1 MNSNTRLIVNT
12 LAQNIRTFIN
22 IVLSLYSTRIVMQAL
37 GQSDYGIY
45 MLVAGIVSLLS
56 YLNNTLV
63 ITTQRH
69 LSFAYGSDNDN
80 KVKEIFANSY
90 MLHWLIGVGL
100 AICCLALTSWIFN
113 GQTLDIPANRL
124 HEAKVVYYMVIFSVV
139 CTFITSPF
147 RALLIAHENIVY
159 ISVIE
164 ILDGVLKLSLV
175 FTLFLI
181 DDWRL
186 ALYSIILAGV
196 MLFNFVMLSG
206 YCISHYKESSIIPRI
221 TLWSNAI
228 QREIINFATWTLYGM
243 ICIYIRNQ
251 GIAVV
256 LNKIFGTIANSAYG
270 IATQIQGAFM
280 SLSEAI
286 LNASK
291 PQIFKAEG
299 QGDSLRSYSLAL
311 AATKYTYLIIL
322 MMVIPIIFEM
332 ESVLR
337 FWLGEVPQ
345 YAFEIS
351 TVLLLSILADQL
363 TLATTSIASAKGK
376 IRTLYATTFT
386 IKAFVVVIFYAI
398 IKAGGSL
405 YWAMFSY
412 LGVELLVAVLRLPL
426 IKRVAKDFSIRSYWQ
441 DVISKVCVPTICAVI
456 CAYLCTMLPLFSGRF
471 IITGLCTT
479 IAILVS
485 IWLTSLSDNEK
496 NYILTRIKNI
506 ANK

>member
-22 IVLSLYSTRIVMQAL
+22 IILSLYSTRIVMQAL

-80 KVKEIFANSY
+80 KVKVIFANSY

-186 ALYSIILAGV
+186 ALYSLILAGV

-206 YCISHYKESSIIPRI
+206 YCILHYKESSIIPRI
-221 TLWSNAI
+221 SLWSNAI

-243 ICIYIRNQ
+243 VCIYIRNQ
-251 GIAVV
+251 GIAVA
-256 LNKIFGTIANSAYG
+256 LNKTLGTIANSAYG
-270 IATQIQGAFM
+270 IATQMQGAFM

-291 PQIFKAEG
+291 PQIFKIEG
-299 QGDSLRSYSLAL
+299 QGDSTHSYALAL

-322 MMVIPIIFEM
+322 IMVVPIVFEM
-332 ESVLR
+332 ESVLQ
-337 FWLGEVPQ
+337 FWLGEIPQ
-345 YAFEIS
+345 YALEIS
-351 TVLLLSILADQL
+351 KILLLSILIDQL
-363 TLATTSIASAKGK
+363 TLATTLIASAKGN
-376 IRTLYATTFT
+376 IRTLNTITFT
-386 IKAFVVVIFYAI
+386 IKALVIVIFYAI
-398 IKAGGSL
+398 IKEGGSL
-405 YWAMFSY
+405 EWAMLSY
-412 LGVELLVAVLRLPL
+412 LGVELLVSILRLPL
-426 IKRVAKDFSIRSYWQ
+426 IQRVAKDFSILSYWQ
-441 DVISKVCVPTICAVI
+441 DVMSKVSIPTICTAI
-456 CAYLCTMLPLFSGRF
+456 SAYLCTLLPLFTGRF
-471 IITGLCTT
+471 VITALCTT
-479 IAILVS
+479 IVASVS
-485 IWLTSLSDNEK
+485 IWSTSLSTNEK
-496 NYILTRIKNI
+496 NFVLNKIKNCR
-506 ANK
+506 K

>member
-69 LSFAYGSDNDN
+69 LSFAHGSGSNEE
-80 KVKEIFANSY
+80 VKAIFANSY

-100 AICCLALTSWIFN
+100 AMCCLTLTSWIFN
-113 GQTLDIPANRL
+113 GQTLDIPAHRL
-124 HEAKVVYYMVIFSVV
+124 HEARVVYYTVIFSVV

-159 ISVIE
+159 ISIIE
-164 ILDGVLKLSLV
+164 VLDGVLKLSLV

-181 DDWRL
+181 DEWRL
-186 ALYSIILAGV
+186 ALYSLILAGV
-196 MLFNFVMLSG
+196 MFFNFVLLSG
-206 YCISHYKESSIIPRI
+206 YCLVHYKESSIIPRI
-221 TLWSNAI
+221 SLWNNAI

-243 ICIYIRNQ
+243 VCIYIRNQ
-251 GIAVV
+251 GIAVA
-256 LNKIFGTIANSAYG
+256 LNKTLGTIANSAYG

-291 PQIFKAEG
+291 PQIFKIEG
-299 QGDSLRSYSLAL
+299 QGDSARSYALAL
-311 AATKYTYLIIL
+311 TATKYTYLIIL
-322 MMVIPIIFEM
+322 IMVVPIVFEM
-332 ESVLR
+332 DTVLQV
-337 FWLGEVPQ
+337 WLGEIPP
-345 YAFEIS
+345 YAIEIS
-351 TVLLLSILADQL
+351 RILLLSILIDQL
-363 TLATTSIASAKGK
+363 TLATTLIASAKGK
-376 IRTLYATTFT
+376 IRALNTITFT

-398 IKAGGSL
+398 IKRGGSL
-405 YWAMFSY
+405 EWAMLSY
-412 LGVELLVAVLRLPL
+412 LGIELLVSVLRLPL
-426 IKRVAKDFSIRSYWQ
+426 IKRVAKDFTIRSYWQ
-441 DVISKVCVPTICAVI
+441 NVISKVGIPTTCIIV
-456 CAYLCTMLPLFSGRF
+456 CAYMCTMLPLFTGRF

-479 IAILVS
+479 IVALVS
-485 IWLTSLSDNEK
+485 IWLTSLSNSEK
-496 NYILTRIKNI
+496 NFVLSKIKNYS
-506 ANK
+506 K